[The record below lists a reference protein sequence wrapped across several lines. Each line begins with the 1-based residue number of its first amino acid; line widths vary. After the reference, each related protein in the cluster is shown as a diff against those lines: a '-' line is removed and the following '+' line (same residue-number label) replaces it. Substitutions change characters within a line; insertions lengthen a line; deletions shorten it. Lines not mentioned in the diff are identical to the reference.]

1 MIIPKETPKIFV
13 SGTTGY
19 SPGETECD
27 AEYSYYERGDQRIK
41 HGKFVYRYIG
51 YSGGIYSNWISGAY
65 TDGKKSGQWIFT
77 TGNGLYLDLNGNLTS
92 NKQNRPNYYAIV
104 TYKDDILSGPFEM
117 RAQTYRDYYD
127 ISIKGNIK
135 DNHPS
140 GLLNVEINR
149 LGSVI
154 RIEGKFNENGHPD
167 GMWKIDRKTGIQTT
181 QIRTFSDGKL
191 IKVTEFDLSTG
202 ETNVLYDNTHATIF
216 TNNLNEYKKIER
228 EVPNSKSKTFYK
240 SKDGHYFT
248 ANQVSI
254 FGESIGDVFRKMEY
268 SLSSIDDTYDKT
280 LGVDIGYLYI
290 LTPVDEEAIERDDIL
305 KKKVAELRDRLIVL
319 FDGDSY
325 YYGRGRPCK
334 FTILKEANALAVAE
348 EINTKNILSEKT
360 AEFYVAADEIIVDYL
375 RFNPESH
382 EDLTGTWSYIKDTY
396 DNMTYETIKEVES
409 QILSLENSLKEKTEL
424 ANKVETIRKNIKTAY
439 QYIDK
444 KSIKLHYQKL
454 VDGRDAQGLI
464 ELFTEGYK
472 KHMP

>member
-1 MIIPKETPKIFV
+1 MPKETPKIFV
-13 SGTTGY
+13 SGTTSY
-19 SPGETECD
+19 SPGETKCD
-27 AEYSYYERGDQRIK
+27 AEYSYYERGGQRIK
-41 HGKFVYRYIG
+41 HGKFVYRYTG

-127 ISIKGNIK
+127 INLKGSIK
-135 DNHPS
+135 DNRPS

-149 LGSVI
+149 LGGI
-154 RIEGKFNENGHPD
+154 IKIEGKFNENGRPD
-167 GMWKIDRKTGIQTT
+167 GMWKIDRKSGIQKNQT
-181 QIRTFSDGKL
+181 RTFSDGKL
-191 IKVTEFDLSTG
+191 IKVTEFDSSTG

-216 TNNLNEYKKIER
+216 ANNLNEYEKIKR
-228 EVPNSKSKTFYK
+228 KVPNKGTKTFYK

-254 FGESIGDVFRKMEY
+254 LGESIGDVFSKMEY
-268 SLSSIDDTYDKT
+268 SLSIIDDEYHKT
-280 LGVDIGYLYI
+280 LGVDVGYLYI
-290 LTPVDEEAIERDDIL
+290 LNQVDEEFAAIERDDIL
-305 KKKVAELRDRLIVL
+305 KKKVAELRDRVIAL

-334 FTILKEANALAVAE
+334 FTILKEANTLAE
-348 EINTKNILSEKT
+348 EINTKNIISGKK
-360 AEFYVAADEIIVDYL
+360 AEFFVAADEIIVDYL

-382 EDLTGTWSYIKDTY
+382 EDLTGTWSYVKDACS
-396 DNMTYETIKEVES
+396 NMTYETIKEVEA

-444 KSIKLHYQKL
+444 KDIKLHYQKFI
-454 VDGRDAQGLI
+454 DGRDAKGLI